1 MNQKGEND
9 IEIFLN
15 QFFFL
20 DFLSDL
26 EALQF
31 EKSSKLVQKYPA
43 SYLGIFSKKKFVLI
57 FYS

>member
-31 EKSSKLVQKYPA
+31 ENSSKLVQKYT
-43 SYLGIFSKKKFVLI
+43 
-57 FYS
+57 